1 MLFGI
6 FAWGLLFLAIF
17 IYFTDS
23 DPAEPVPSTFPF
35 LETRGLLP
43 IQGKQ
48 RAIMGAMHEPSSPR
62 SLDADKVLPGGHPA
76 GSFHTGP
83 KDPQRWAQAQD
94 GFENEELFSSQVGRK
109 SQSAFYPE
117 GDDYFFAAAQPGW
130 HSHTQGTLGFPSLGE
145 SSQQEAALSGGA
157 VQRRPMQKRHRRQGR
172 SHTLEEREDGDRLYA
187 SMSRAFLYRL
197 WKGNVSS
204 KMLNP
209 RLQKAMRDYLNT
221 NKHGVRFRGK
231 REARLSRAELLCQLR
246 RRVRVRTLDGTEA
259 PFSALGW
266 RQLVPAVP
274 LGQLHPRGLHSCA
287 VVMSAGAILN
297 SSLGEEIGSF
307 DSDFVPIHFRTS
319 NQSATLFRKNKV
331 FHPYELASQPAY
343 ELYLP
348 GLHSQS
354 SHGFENTEDSGC
366 SHMGLLDFQYGRL
379 HGNQGW
385 FSFKQKPLPKGSK
398 VELDAVAFT
407 LGEVHLIFVK
417 IMYSIERKSKLVI
430 YVPLDS
436 HDAVLRFNSAPTRG
450 YERDVGNK
458 TTVRIINSQI
468 LTNPSHNFIDSSLYK
483 DVILVAWDPAPYS
496 ANLNLWYKKPDYNLF
511 TPYIQHR
518 QRNPTQ
524 PFYILHPK
532 FIWQLWD
539 IIQENTKEKIQP
551 NPPSSGFIGIL
562 IMMSMCREV
571 HVYEYIPSVRQ
582 TELCHYHELYY
593 DAACTLGAYHPLLYE
608 KLLVQRLNMGTQ
620 ADLHHKGKVVLP
632 GFQAV
637 HCPAPKPINAHS

>member
-1 MLFGI
+1 MKPNLKQWKQLMLFGI
-6 FAWGLLFLAIF
+6 FAWGLLFLVIF

-23 DPAEPVPSTFPF
+23 NPAEPVPSSFSF
-35 LETRGLLP
+35 LETQRLLP

-48 RAIMGAMHEPSSPR
+48 RAIMGAMHEPSFAEG
-62 SLDADKVLPGGHPA
+62 ADGNKVLLDQDLSEPLNLEL
-76 GSFHTGP
+76 S
-83 KDPQRWAQAQD
+83 DLQRWARLKD
-94 GFENEELFSSQVGRK
+94 DFENEEELFSSQIWRK
-109 SQSAFYPE
+109 SQSAFYQ
-117 GDDYFFAAAQPGW
+117 GDDVYFFAAGQPVP
-130 HSHTQGTLGFPSLGE
+130 HSHTQEVPPFVSRGQQDQREGTLPVHHG
-145 SSQQEAALSGGA
+145 
-157 VQRRPMQKRHRRQGR
+157 QRKRTKKKHLKQKR
-172 SHTLEEREDGDRLYA
+172 SHMFEEGNDWDRLY
-187 SMSRAFLYRL
+187 STMSKAFLYRL

-231 REARLSRAELLCQLR
+231 REGRLSREQLLCELR
-246 RRVRVRTLDGTEA
+246 SRVHVRTLDGKEA

-266 RQLVPAVP
+266 ERHVPKVP
-274 LGQLHPRGLHSCA
+274 LSQLHPRGLGSCA

-297 SSLGEEIGSF
+297 SSLGMEI
-307 DSDFVPIHFRTS
+307 
-319 NQSATLFRKNKV
+319 
-331 FHPYELASQPAY
+331 
-343 ELYLP
+343 
-348 GLHSQS
+348 
-354 SHGFENTEDSGC
+354 
-366 SHMGLLDFQYGRL
+366 
-379 HGNQGW
+379 
-385 FSFKQKPLPKGSK
+385 
-398 VELDAVAFT
+398 
-407 LGEVHLIFVK
+407 
-417 IMYSIERKSKLVI
+417 
-430 YVPLDS
+430 DS

-450 YERDVGNK
+450 YEKDVGNK
-458 TTVRIINSQI
+458 TTMRIINSQI
-468 LTNPSHNFIDSSLYK
+468 LTNPSHHFIDSSLYK

-518 QRNPTQ
+518 QRNPSQ

-608 KLLVQRLNMGTQ
+608 KLLVQRMNTGVQ
-620 ADLHHKGKVVLP
+620 EDLHRKGKVTLP
-632 GFQAV
+632 GLWAV
-637 HCPAPKPINAHS
+637 SCPAPNPVPHA

>member
-1 MLFGI
+1 MKPHLKQWRQRMLFGI
-6 FAWGLLFLAIF
+6 FVWGLLFLVIF

-23 DPAEPVPSTFPF
+23 NPAEPVPSSFSF

-48 RAIMGAMHEPSSPR
+48 RAIMGALHEPASLGG
-62 SLDADKVLPGGHPA
+62 LDANRPLPESHPA
-76 GSFHTGP
+76 GPFHTGP
-83 KDPQRWAQAQD
+83 GDPQIWDQAPD
-94 GFENEELFSSQVGRK
+94 TFGNGEEFFSSQVRRK
-109 SQSAFYPE
+109 SPSAFYPE
-117 GDDYFFAAAQPGW
+117 DDYIFAAGQPGW
-130 HSHTQGTLGFPSLGE
+130 YSHTQGTLGFPSPGE
-145 SSQQEAALSGGA
+145 STSRDRPAGPA
-157 VQRRPMQKRHRRQGR
+157 QRKLGRQGR
-172 SHTLEEREDGDRLYA
+172 SPMLEDGENGDRLYA

-209 RLQKAMRDYLNT
+209 RLQKAMRDYLAA
-221 NKHGVRFRGK
+221 NKHGVRFRGR
-231 REARLSRAELLCQLR
+231 REARLSRTELLCELR

-266 RQLVPAVP
+266 RPLVPAVP
-274 LGQLHPRGLHSCA
+274 LGQLHPRGLRSCA

-297 SSLGEEIGSF
+297 SSLGEEI
-307 DSDFVPIHFRTS
+307 
-319 NQSATLFRKNKV
+319 
-331 FHPYELASQPAY
+331 
-343 ELYLP
+343 
-348 GLHSQS
+348 
-354 SHGFENTEDSGC
+354 
-366 SHMGLLDFQYGRL
+366 
-379 HGNQGW
+379 
-385 FSFKQKPLPKGSK
+385 
-398 VELDAVAFT
+398 
-407 LGEVHLIFVK
+407 
-417 IMYSIERKSKLVI
+417 
-430 YVPLDS
+430 DS

-450 YERDVGNK
+450 YEKDVGNK

-468 LTNPSHNFIDSSLYK
+468 LTNPSHHFIDSSLYK

-518 QRNPTQ
+518 QRNPAQ

-608 KLLVQRLNMGTQ
+608 KLLVQRLNTGTQ

-632 GFQAV
+632 GFRAV
-637 HCPAPKPINAHS
+637 RCPVPSPSDRHS

>member
-1 MLFGI
+1 MKPHLKQWRQRMLFGI
-6 FAWGLLFLAIF
+6 FAWGLLFLVIF

-23 DPAEPVPSTFPF
+23 NPAEPVPSTFPF

-48 RAIMGAMHEPSSPR
+48 RVIMGAMHEPSSPR
-62 SLDADKVLPGGHPA
+62 SLDADKVLPGGDPA
-76 GSFHTGP
+76 ASFHTGP
-83 KDPQRWAQAQD
+83 VDPQKWAQAQD
-94 GFENEELFSSQVGRK
+94 GFENEEFFPSQVGRK

-117 GDDYFFAAAQPGW
+117 DDDYFFAAGQPGW
-130 HSHTQGTLGFPSLGE
+130 PSHTQGTWGFPSPGE
-145 SSQQEAALSGGA
+145 SSQQET
-157 VQRRPMQKRHRRQGR
+157 VQRRLPKKRHRRQGKGPAW
-172 SHTLEEREDGDRLYA
+172 EEREAGDRLYA

-197 WKGNVSS
+197 WKGTVSS

-209 RLQKAMRDYLNT
+209 RLQKAMRDYLAA
-221 NKHGVRFRGK
+221 NKHGVRFRGR
-231 REARLSRAELLCQLR
+231 REARRSRAELLCAL

-297 SSLGEEIGSF
+297 SSLGEEI
-307 DSDFVPIHFRTS
+307 
-319 NQSATLFRKNKV
+319 
-331 FHPYELASQPAY
+331 
-343 ELYLP
+343 
-348 GLHSQS
+348 
-354 SHGFENTEDSGC
+354 
-366 SHMGLLDFQYGRL
+366 
-379 HGNQGW
+379 
-385 FSFKQKPLPKGSK
+385 
-398 VELDAVAFT
+398 
-407 LGEVHLIFVK
+407 
-417 IMYSIERKSKLVI
+417 
-430 YVPLDS
+430 DS

-468 LTNPSHNFIDSSLYK
+468 LTNPSHNFIESSLYK

-551 NPPSSGFIGIL
+551 NPPSSGFIGMCIL
-562 IMMSMCREV
+562 KIVIIE
-571 HVYEYIPSVRQ
+571 Q
-582 TELCHYHELYY
+582 
-593 DAACTLGAYHPLLYE
+593 D
-608 KLLVQRLNMGTQ
+608 LVFN
-620 ADLHHKGKVVLP
+620 K
-632 GFQAV
+632 
-637 HCPAPKPINAHS
+637 HSQVI